1 MGVDLDKVVFST
13 LTDTYVNYSNTPGT
27 ITIPAA
33 NMPDGTTNSYSTTIP
48 YTRANTRADVYFTGN
63 GLKVPANGGFR
74 ATNGTYTPTSSENVN
89 TYIRYSATSITV
101 VIEIQNFTGG
111 PITLI
116 AQSVGV
122 NVVAYDAPLSSL

>member
-1 MGVDLDKVVFST
+1 MGVDLDKVIFST
-13 LTDTYVNYSNTPGT
+13 LTDSYINYANSSGV
-27 ITIPAA
+27 ITIPAVSMA
-33 NMPDGTTNSYSTTIP
+33 DGTTNSYSVTIP
-48 YTRANTRADVYFTGN
+48 YTRANSRADVYFTGN

-89 TYIRYSATSITV
+89 TYIRYTSSSITTF
-101 VIEIQNFTGG
+101 IEIQNFTGG
-111 PITLI
+111 SINLI

>member
-13 LTDTYVNYSNTPGT
+13 LTDSYVNYANPSGT
-27 ITIPAA
+27 ITIPAVGMA
-33 NMPDGTTNSYSTTIP
+33 DGTTNNYSVTVP
-48 YTRANTRADVYFTGN
+48 YTRANSRADVYFLGN

-74 ATNGTYTPTSSENVN
+74 ATNGTYTYTSSELAN
-89 TYIRYSATSITV
+89 TYITYTSSSITV
-101 VIEIQNFTGG
+101 TISITNFTGG

-116 AQSVGV
+116 AQSIGV